1 MCTSTVWAFLRRFF
15 RNYEFTALI
24 TVISRNSVSPP
35 DLTGDTPVF
44 DVLKPVKVNLVKTL
58 RYETK
63 FTGLQCVDRRFCKLI
78 HLYKP
83 LLFDQR
89 LNGCTTT
96 VMCSYCMHV
105 RNNLYK
111 VSLLIK
117 ISYDCFSRLVTIHS
131 CVFSALLVNCCI
143 IVHDIDF
150 RKVMTLSYFEIVRVM
165 CRCDL
170 NSTCSEFFVYI
181 IVCNDRN
188 LTIYKRKDCHLSY
201 DIFVS
206 LIIRVN
212 GDCCISK
219 QCLRTCCCNLKETV
233 CSGDRVLNMPE
244 VSVLILML
252 YLCV

>member
-15 RNYEFTALI
+15 RNYKFTALI

-44 DVLKPVKVNLVKTL
+44 DILKPVKVNLVKTL
-58 RYETK
+58 RHETK
-63 FTGLQCVDRRFCKLI
+63 LAGLQCIDRRFCKFF
-78 HLYKP
+78 HLYEP

-89 LNGCTTT
+89 LNCCTTT
-96 VMCSYCMHV
+96 VMSSYCMHV

-111 VSLLIK
+111 VSLLIQ
-117 ISYDCFSRLVTIHS
+117 ICYDCLSGLVTIHS
-131 CVFSALLVNCCI
+131 CVFSTLLIDRSI
-143 IVHDIDF
+143 IIHDVDL
-150 RKVMTLSYFEIVRVM
+150 RKIMTLSYFEIIRVM

-170 NSTCSEFFVYI
+170 NSTCSEFFIYI
-181 IVCNDRN
+181 IIRNDWD

-212 GDCCISK
+212 GDRCISK

-233 CSGDRVLNMPE
+233 CSGDRVLNVPE

>member
-15 RNYEFTALI
+15 RNYKFTALI

-44 DVLKPVKVNLVKTL
+44 DVLKPVKINLVKTL
-58 RYETK
+58 RHETK
-63 FTGLQCVDRRFCKLI
+63 LAGLQCIDRRFCKFF
-78 HLYKP
+78 HLYEP

-89 LNGCTTT
+89 LNCCTTT
-96 VMCSYCMHV
+96 VMSSYCMHV

-111 VSLLIK
+111 VSLLIQ
-117 ISYDCFSRLVTIHS
+117 ICYDCLSGLVTIHS
-131 CVFSALLVNCCI
+131 CVFSTLLIDRSI
-143 IVHDIDF
+143 IIHDVDL
-150 RKVMTLSYFEIVRVM
+150 RKIMTLSYFEIIRVM

-170 NSTCSEFFVYI
+170 NSTCSEFFIYI
-181 IVCNDRN
+181 IIRNDWD

-212 GDCCISK
+212 GDRCISK

-233 CSGDRVLNMPE
+233 CSGDRVLNVPE

>member
-15 RNYEFTALI
+15 RNYKFTALI

-44 DVLKPVKVNLVKTL
+44 DILKPVKVNLVKTL
-58 RYETK
+58 RHETK
-63 FTGLQCVDRRFCKLI
+63 LAGLQCIDRRFCKLI

-83 LLFDQR
+83 LLFDQW
-89 LNGCTTT
+89 LNCCTTT

-117 ISYDCFSRLVTIHS
+117 ICYDCLSGLVTIHS
-131 CVFSALLVNCCI
+131 CVFSTLLVNCRI
-143 IVHDIDF
+143 IVHDVDL
-150 RKVMTLSYFEIVRVM
+150 RKVVTLSYLEVVRVM

-181 IVCNDRN
+181 IIRNDRD
-188 LTIYKRKDCHLSY
+188 LTVYKWKDCHLSY

-212 GDCCISK
+212 SNCCISK
-219 QCLRTCCCNLKETV
+219 
-233 CSGDRVLNMPE
+233 
-244 VSVLILML
+244 
-252 YLCV
+252 